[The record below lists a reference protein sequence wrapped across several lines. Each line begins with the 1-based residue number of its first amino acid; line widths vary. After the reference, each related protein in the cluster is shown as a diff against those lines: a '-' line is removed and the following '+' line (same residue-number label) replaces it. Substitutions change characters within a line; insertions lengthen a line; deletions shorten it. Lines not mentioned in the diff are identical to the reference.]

1 MNDMGGTLP
10 LIEKA
15 AIYSTQK
22 IVLLLLLIDHISTQ
36 IM

>member
-10 LIEKA
+10 LIEKSCSLQDTKNCA
-15 AIYSTQK
+15 TFG
-22 IVLLLLLIDHISTQ
+22 LIDHISTQ